1 MRKRILFI
9 SDHGDPLQKLGG
21 KQAGGQNNYV
31 RQLALALSDMNYAVD
46 VVTHWADPTAK
57 RVEYFGQ
64 VNRVIRIDAGHKGFV
79 SKNDMYGMLPRFHD
93 EIVAALNMDSYDAIH
108 SHYWLSGLLGLKIA
122 EEYNLPLIH
131 TSHSLGIA
139 KANATGKRDERRL
152 AAERHILRKADQI
165 IATTRS
171 EKELIEHFAKGHA
184 PVHVISIGVDK
195 VFKPLASKTTNN
207 IQDPLF
213 VYAGRLEET
222 KGIHTLLN
230 AFKILKEKNPQ
241 SNAKL
246 ILAGGDPS
254 QVDLENGLPTV
265 PELKN
270 AVRSIEEDVRFI
282 GPQPPEVLANLFNHA
297 LATVVPSYYE
307 SFGMVAAEA
316 QSCGSPVI
324 ASKVGGLANIVVDG
338 ETGLLTMPRD
348 PEDLALAM
356 EALLDNQILSR
367 KMGRNAAIHAEKH
380 FRWKSITEQVAAL
393 YEEGSSHAER
403 ITLFGN

>member
-9 SDHGDPLQKLGG
+9 SDHGDPLQTLGG

-46 VVTHWADPTAK
+46 VVTHWSDPKTK
-57 RVEYFGQ
+57 RVEYFGK
-64 VNRVIRIDAGHKGFV
+64 VNRVIRIEAGYKGFV
-79 SKNDMYGMLPRFHD
+79 SKNDMYGMLPRFYD
-93 EIVAALNMDSYDAIH
+93 EIANTLDLNAYDAIH

-122 EEYNLPLIH
+122 EKYNLPLIH

-139 KANATGKRDERRL
+139 KAHATGKRDERRL
-152 AAERHILRKADQI
+152 AAERHILRNADQI
-165 IATTRS
+165 IATTKS
-171 EKELIEHFAKGHA
+171 EKELIEQFAKGHA

-195 VFKPLASKTTNN
+195 VFEPELSKASSG
-207 IQDPLF
+207 QEPLF

-222 KGIHTLLN
+222 KGIHTLLK
-230 AFKILKEKNPQ
+230 AFSILKKKNPG
-241 SNAKL
+241 NRAKL
-246 ILAGGDPS
+246 ILAGGEAS

-265 PELKN
+265 PALKE
-270 AVRSIEEDVRFI
+270 AVTGIEEDVRFI
-282 GPQPPEVLANLFNHA
+282 GPQPPEVLATLFNKA
-297 LATVVPSYYE
+297 LATVVPSFYE

-348 PEDLALAM
+348 ADDLALAM
-356 EALLDNQILSR
+356 EAFLDNQLLAR
-367 KMGRNAAIHAEKH
+367 RMGRNAAIYAKKH
-380 FRWKSITEQVAAL
+380 FRWKSITEQIAAL
-393 YEEGSSHAER
+393 YEEGSNHAEH